1 MYSGIKYLHLTIV
14 SPEPQ
19 QGRPRH
25 VPKITIVGSGFPHSD
40 IFGSKLVRSSPKLFA
55 AYHVLHRLSVPR
67 HPPNALKTLDRSHY
81 QYSPDIQV
89 PDKPACAARVPMNM
103 IRKTI
108 LLQHP
113 SGSQALQDLSLA
125 CKMGAFDP
133 NRSQDCSCDRS
144 KPNSPGDMCTVLDI
158 FPTGKIGADRA
169 QPDECLLTMS
179 NNAFDRRRLM
189 PGHQSRK
196 TYLSSDKYST
206 PFPRKWWSQTGSN
219 RRPPECKSGALPAE
233 LWPPITLASD
243 YRHHRRS
250 APTPGG

>member
-1 MYSGIKYLHLTIV
+1 MPLRRLIALIINT
-14 SPEPQ
+14 
-19 QGRPRH
+19 
-25 VPKITIVGSGFPHSD
+25 
-40 IFGSKLVRSSPKLFA
+40 
-55 AYHVLHRLSVPR
+55 HR
-67 HPPNALKTLDRSHY
+67 ALKPKDTT
-81 QYSPDIQV
+81 
-89 PDKPACAARVPMNM
+89 ACAATMPMNM

-125 CKMGAFDP
+125 CKVGSFDP

-144 KPNSPGDMCTVLDI
+144 KPNSPGDMCTV
-158 FPTGKIGADRA
+158 PADRS

-196 TYLSSDKYST
+196 TYSLRTST
-206 PFPRKWWSQTGSN
+206 RHPSPRKWWSQTGSN

-233 LWPPITLASD
+233 LWPPITLSSD
-243 YRHHRRS
+243 YRRSRRS
-250 APTPGG
+250 APNLKMVRVVGLGRLELPTSRLSSARSNQLSYKP